1 MRLES
6 TDLKSLDERLARMWA
21 QGLETRALAAG
32 AEQPA
37 APAHDDRPV
46 APGAGT
52 PGT

>member
-21 QGLETRALAAG
+21 QYVEMRALAAG

-46 APGAGT
+46 APAR
-52 PGT
+52 PAPEA